1 MYLTSGVDYYVVVLE
16 EIDVFCNSGL
26 QIRSPNIKFKLLSY
40 PDLNKVMLME
50 QSGISKDKINEEIV
64 NKSIVGIIGFESET
78 INLDESPAGVVDQL
92 AYKILEN
99 SRKIVTDLETAFNE
113 LANSCSMFEQIC
125 LVVSNYTNNTYE
137 YTQQLPLDELIK
149 RYALCHMAFP
159 SVVPPI
165 AKEKEVESKV
175 G

>member
-1 MYLTSGVDYYVVVLE
+1 MYLTSGIDYYVVVLE
-16 EIDVFCNSGL
+16 EIDVFCKSGL

-50 QSGISKDKINEEIV
+50 QSGIGVEKINEEIV
-64 NKSIVGIIGFESET
+64 EKSVLGIIGFDNEF
-78 INLDESPAGVVDQL
+78 INYDESPAGVVDQL

-99 SRKIVTDLETAFNE
+99 SRKLILNLEEAFNT
-113 LANSCSMFEQIC
+113 LSASASMFEQMS
-125 LVVSNYTNNTYE
+125 LVVARFTNNTYE

-149 RYALCHMAFP
+149 RYALCTKAFP
-159 SVVPPI
+159 NDAPII
-165 AKEKEVESKV
+165 AKEEEKESKV